1 MLRVT
6 KIQIFHIH
14 NIHFPKGVFMINS
27 LLITTGGTISCV
39 PTDEGLKPG
48 LKGSDL
54 LKHSNYYCDVLDFK
68 LIDSSVMTDPERQE
82 IARVIW
88 ENRDKYDSFVI
99 THGTDS
105 MAYTAAYLA
114 CALQNFDKTVVLTGS
129 QLPIVY
135 PGTDAVDNLNLALK
149 TALTRE
155 YYGICIA
162 IGGRILPAE
171 TVTKFETEGFAAF
184 DNVNR
189 NYLTRPVPKPTA
201 KPVFLEPKTNMVG
214 VIYIT
219 PNLSRG
225 VILSYV
231 AMDAVLVLLLGAGG
245 MPKVCEEALER
256 LQAAGVKVYIKS
268 QCMYGKVE
276 EIYAAHSGVKKFT
289 PVKDESIE
297 YAIYKIMFDLN

>member
-1 MLRVT
+1 MT
-6 KIQIFHIH
+6 
-14 NIHFPKGVFMINS
+14 NT

-39 PTDEGLKPG
+39 ETENGLKPN
-48 LKGSDL
+48 LKGADL
-54 LKHSNYYCDVLDFK
+54 LEYSDYSCDVKDFK

-82 IARVIW
+82 IAKLIW
-88 ENRDKYDSFVI
+88 ENYDSYDSFVI

-135 PGTDAVDNLNLALK
+135 PNTDAVDNLNLALS
-149 TALTRE
+149 TAMTGE
-155 YYGICIA
+155 FYGICIA

-171 TVTKFETEGFAAF
+171 SVTKFDTESFAAF
-184 DNVNR
+184 DNVNKH
-189 NYLTRPVPKPTA
+189 YLTGPLPKPKA
-201 KPVFLEPKTNMVG
+201 MPFYLEPKTNMVG

-231 AMDAVLVLLLGAGG
+231 AMDAVLVLLFGAGG
-245 MPKVCEEALER
+245 MPAVCEAALER

-276 EIYAAHSGVKKFT
+276 EIYAAHSGVKKFI
-289 PVKDESIE
+289 PVKDESVE
-297 YAIYKIMFDLN
+297 YAIYRIMFDLEK

>member
-1 MLRVT
+1 
-6 KIQIFHIH
+6 
-14 NIHFPKGVFMINS
+14 MINS

-39 PTDEGLKPG
+39 ATENGLKPG
-48 LKGSDL
+48 LKGADL
-54 LKHSNYYCDVLDFK
+54 LKYSNYYCDVIDFK
-68 LIDSSVMTDPERQE
+68 MIDSSVMTDPERQE
-82 IARVIW
+82 IAKVIW

-135 PGTDAVDNLNLALK
+135 PDTDAVANLNLALK
-149 TALTRE
+149 TALTGE

-162 IGGRILPAE
+162 IGGRILPADS
-171 TVTKFETEGFAAF
+171 VTKFETEGFAAF
-184 DNVNR
+184 DNVNKE
-189 NYLTRPVPKPTA
+189 YLSRPLPKPTLPA
-201 KPVFLEPKTNMVG
+201 QYLEPKTDMVG

-245 MPKVCEEALER
+245 MPAVCEAALER

-276 EIYAAHSGVKKFT
+276 QIYAAHSGVKKFI
-289 PVKDESIE
+289 PVTNESIE

>member
-1 MLRVT
+1 MT
-6 KIQIFHIH
+6 KT
-14 NIHFPKGVFMINS
+14 
-27 LLITTGGTISCV
+27 LLITTGGTISC
-39 PTDEGLKPG
+39 TITEQGLKTG

-54 LKHSNYYCDVLDFK
+54 LENSRYSCDMLDFK

-82 IARVIW
+82 LAKLIW
-88 ENRDKYDSFVI
+88 ENYDHYDSFVV

-135 PGTDAVDNLNLALK
+135 PETDAVDNLNLALE
-149 TALTRE
+149 TALSGGF
-155 YYGICIA
+155 YGICIA
-162 IGGRILPAE
+162 IGGRLLPAE
-171 TVTKFETEGFAAF
+171 SVTKFDTESFTAF
-184 DNVNR
+184 DNVNKH
-189 NYLTRPVPKPTA
+189 YLTQPLPKPETM
-201 KPVFLEPKTNMVG
+201 PFYLEPKTNMVG

-231 AMDAVLVLLLGAGG
+231 AMDAVLVLLFGAGG
-245 MPKVCEEALER
+245 MPAVCEAALER

-276 EIYAAHSGVKKFT
+276 EIYAAHSGVKKFI
-289 PVKDESIE
+289 PVKDESVE
-297 YAIYKIMFDLN
+297 YAIYRIMFDLEK

>member
-1 MLRVT
+1 MT
-6 KIQIFHIH
+6 KT
-14 NIHFPKGVFMINS
+14 
-27 LLITTGGTISCV
+27 LLITTGGTISCMET
-39 PTDEGLKPG
+39 PEGLKPN
-48 LKGSDL
+48 LKGADL
-54 LKHSNYYCDVLDFK
+54 LRYSNYDCDVLDFK
-68 LIDSSVMTDPERQE
+68 LIDSSVMTDPERQD
-82 IARVIW
+82 IAKIIW
-88 ENRDKYDSFVI
+88 DSYDRYDSFVI

-135 PGTDAVDNLNLALK
+135 PDTDAVDNLNLALK
-149 TALTRE
+149 TALSGD

-171 TVTKFETEGFAAF
+171 SVTKFDTESFTAF
-184 DNVNR
+184 DNVNKH
-189 NYLTRPVPKPTA
+189 YLTTPLPKPDTM
-201 KPVFLEPKTNMVG
+201 PFYLEPKTNMVG

-231 AMDAVLVLLLGAGG
+231 AMDAVLVLLFGAGG
-245 MPKVCEEALER
+245 MPAVCEAALER
-256 LQAAGVKVYIKS
+256 LQAAGVKVYVKS

-276 EIYAAHSGVKKFT
+276 EIYAAHSGVKKFI
-289 PVKDESIE
+289 PVKDESVE
-297 YAIYKIMFDLN
+297 YAIYRKMFDLEK

>member
-1 MLRVT
+1 
-6 KIQIFHIH
+6 
-14 NIHFPKGVFMINS
+14 MINS
-27 LLITTGGTISCV
+27 LLITTGGTISCLE
-39 PTDEGLKPG
+39 TAEGLKPG
-48 LKGSDL
+48 LKGADL
-54 LKHSNYYCDVLDFK
+54 LQYSNYYCDVLDFK
-68 LIDSSVMTDPERQE
+68 MIDSSVMTDPERQE
-82 IARVIW
+82 IAKVIW
-88 ENRDKYDSFVI
+88 ENRDKYDSFII

-135 PGTDAVDNLNLALK
+135 PDTDAVDNLNLALK
-149 TALTRE
+149 TALTGE

-162 IGGRILPAE
+162 IGGRLLPADS
-171 TVTKFETEGFAAF
+171 VTKFETEGFAAF
-184 DNVNR
+184 DNVNKE
-189 NYLTRPVPKPTA
+189 YLHRPLPKPTE
-201 KPVFLEPKTNMVG
+201 PPQYLEPKIDMVG

-245 MPKVCEEALER
+245 MPAVCEAALER

-276 EIYAAHSGVKKFT
+276 QIYAAHSGVKKFI
-289 PVKDESIE
+289 PVTNESIE
-297 YAIYKIMFDLN
+297 YAIYRIMFDL

>member
-1 MLRVT
+1 MET
-6 KIQIFHIH
+6 
-14 NIHFPKGVFMINS
+14 P
-27 LLITTGGTISCV
+27 
-39 PTDEGLKPG
+39 EGLKPN
-48 LKGSDL
+48 LKGADL
-54 LKHSNYYCDVLDFK
+54 LRYSSYDCDVLDFK
-68 LIDSSVMTDPERQE
+68 LIDSSVMTDPERQD
-82 IARVIW
+82 IAKIIW
-88 ENRDKYDSFVI
+88 DSYDRYDSFVI

-135 PGTDAVDNLNLALK
+135 PDTDAVDNLNLALK
-149 TALTRE
+149 TALSGD

-171 TVTKFETEGFAAF
+171 SVTKFDTESFTAF
-184 DNVNR
+184 DNVNKH
-189 NYLTRPVPKPTA
+189 YLTAPLPKPDTM
-201 KPVFLEPKTNMVG
+201 PFYLEPKTNMVG

-231 AMDAVLVLLLGAGG
+231 AMDAVLVLLFGAGG
-245 MPKVCEEALER
+245 MPAVCEAALER
-256 LQAAGVKVYIKS
+256 LQAAGVKVYVKS

-276 EIYAAHSGVKKFT
+276 EIYAAHSGVKKFI
-289 PVKDESIE
+289 PVKDESVE
-297 YAIYKIMFDLN
+297 YAIYRIMFDLEK

>member
-1 MLRVT
+1 MT
-6 KIQIFHIH
+6 
-14 NIHFPKGVFMINS
+14 NT
-27 LLITTGGTISCV
+27 LLITTGGTISCTV
-39 PTDEGLKPG
+39 TEKGLKPD
-48 LKGSDL
+48 LKGADL
-54 LKHSNYYCDVLDFK
+54 LRYSHYDCDVLDFK

-82 IARVIW
+82 LAKLIW
-88 ENRDKYDSFVI
+88 ENYDNYDNFVI

-135 PGTDAVDNLNLALK
+135 PETDAVDNLNLALK
-149 TALTRE
+149 TALTGDF
-155 YYGICIA
+155 YGICIA
-162 IGGRILPAE
+162 IGGRLLPAE
-171 TVTKFETEGFAAF
+171 SVTKFDTESFTAF
-184 DNVNR
+184 DNVNK
-189 NYLTRPVPKPTA
+189 NYITQPLPKPDTM
-201 KPVFLEPKTNMVG
+201 PFYLEPKTNMVG

-231 AMDAVLVLLLGAGG
+231 AMDAVLVLLFGAGG
-245 MPKVCEEALER
+245 MPAVCEAALER

-276 EIYAAHSGVKKFT
+276 EIYAAHSGVKKFI
-289 PVKDESIE
+289 PIKDESVE
-297 YAIYKIMFDLN
+297 YAIYRIMFDLEK

>member
-1 MLRVT
+1 MT
-6 KIQIFHIH
+6 KT
-14 NIHFPKGVFMINS
+14 
-27 LLITTGGTISCV
+27 LLITTGGTISCMET
-39 PTDEGLKPG
+39 PEGLKPN
-48 LKGSDL
+48 LKGADL
-54 LKHSNYYCDVLDFK
+54 LRYSNYDCDVLDFK
-68 LIDSSVMTDPERQE
+68 LIDSSVMTDPERQD
-82 IARVIW
+82 IAKIIW
-88 ENRDKYDSFVI
+88 DSYDRYDSFVI

-135 PGTDAVDNLNLALK
+135 PDTDAVDNLNLALK
-149 TALTRE
+149 TALSGD

-171 TVTKFETEGFAAF
+171 SVTKFDTESFTAF
-184 DNVNR
+184 DNVNKH
-189 NYLTRPVPKPTA
+189 YLTTPLPKPDTM
-201 KPVFLEPKTNMVG
+201 PFYLEPKTNMVG

-231 AMDAVLVLLLGAGG
+231 AMDAVLVLLFGAGG
-245 MPKVCEEALER
+245 MPAVCEAALER
-256 LQAAGVKVYIKS
+256 LQAAGVKVYVKS

-276 EIYAAHSGVKKFT
+276 EIYAAHSGVKKFI
-289 PVKDESIE
+289 PVKDESVE
-297 YAIYKIMFDLN
+297 YAIYRIMFDLEK

>member
-1 MLRVT
+1 MVKT
-6 KIQIFHIH
+6 
-14 NIHFPKGVFMINS
+14 

-39 PTDEGLKPG
+39 ETPDGLKPN
-48 LKGSDL
+48 LKGKDL
-54 LKHSNYYCDVLDFK
+54 LEYSHYSCDVLDFK

-82 IARVIW
+82 IAKIIW
-88 ENRDKYDSFVI
+88 ENYDSYDSFVI

-135 PGTDAVDNLNLALK
+135 PGTDAVDNLNLALS
-149 TALTRE
+149 TALTGE
-155 YYGICIA
+155 YFGICIA
-162 IGGRILPAE
+162 IGGRLLPAE
-171 TVTKFETEGFAAF
+171 SVTKFDTESFTAF
-184 DNVNR
+184 DNVNKH
-189 NYLTRPVPKPTA
+189 YLTQPLPKPENM
-201 KPVFLEPKTNMVG
+201 PFYLEPKTNMVG

-231 AMDAVLVLLLGAGG
+231 AMDAVLVLLFGAGG
-245 MPKVCEEALER
+245 MPAVCEAALER

-276 EIYAAHSGVKKFT
+276 EIYAAHSGVKKFI
-289 PVKDESIE
+289 PVKDESVE
-297 YAIYKIMFDLN
+297 YAIYRIMFDLEK